1 MRINR
6 FIASS
11 GHCSR
16 RRADQLIEEGR
27 VMVNGEKA
35 LMGMTIKKGDRVT
48 VDGKDIVAIPDDERV
63 VLVFH
68 KPAGITCTS
77 DPKRRDNIIDYID
90 YHKRIFTVGRL
101 DRDSR
106 GLILLT
112 DDGILA
118 HRIMHSSFGHEK
130 EYRVTVDRPIDESFL
145 NNMRE
150 GVMLEDQ
157 MTLPAR
163 AWQTA
168 ERTFHL
174 VISQG
179 LNRQIRRMCEA
190 LGYEVV
196 DLLRVRVMH
205 ITLGSQK
212 EGELRELSPKEKQEL
227 FKRLGMEDGRP

>member
-1 MRINR
+1 
-6 FIASS
+6 
-11 GHCSR
+11 
-16 RRADQLIEEGR
+16 
-27 VMVNGEKA
+27 
-35 LMGMTIKKGDRVT
+35 
-48 VDGKDIVAIPDDERV
+48 
-63 VLVFH
+63 
-68 KPAGITCTS
+68 
-77 DPKRRDNIIDYID
+77 
-90 YHKRIFTVGRL
+90 
-101 DRDSR
+101 
-106 GLILLT
+106 
-112 DDGILA
+112 
-118 HRIMHSSFGHEK
+118 
-130 EYRVTVDRPIDESFL
+130 
-145 NNMRE
+145 
-150 GVMLEDQ
+150 MLEDQ